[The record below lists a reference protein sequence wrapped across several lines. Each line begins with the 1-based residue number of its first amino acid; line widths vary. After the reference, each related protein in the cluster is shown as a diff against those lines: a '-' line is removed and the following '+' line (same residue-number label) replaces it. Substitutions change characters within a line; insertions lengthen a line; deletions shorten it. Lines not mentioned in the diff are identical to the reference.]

1 MNTNTTRT
9 IFSSFAFAFV
19 LIALFAVFA
28 ISEALPQ
35 PEEAAS
41 NDGPSANARIVLEL
55 TPEEAA
61 AVQAMGGRGFWG
73 DLWNGI
79 KKAITIG
86 CDLID
91 CKNQQQQQ
99 QPPQQQQ
106 QQ

>member
-1 MNTNTTRT
+1 MK
-9 IFSSFAFAFV
+9 FAFAFV
-19 LIALFAVFA
+19 LVALFAVIA
-28 ISEALPQ
+28 VSHAL

-41 NDGPSANARIVLEL
+41 NDGASANTRIVLEL

-106 QQ
+106 